1 MKEYILNLYSKLLYK
16 RWYDNKY
23 RNQKIATLLL
33 TIKSKS
39 FLFLMVILTP
49 MLFLKYSELQSNIG
63 AIYLSISAAY
73 VFYIIMNEY
82 PNIYSE
88 MKAAQQSNERI
99 RMIIGR
105 KNNLL
110 LFISGGSKSTFFNEA
125 NRYLTKEK
133 YLSLINDLRKMSGY
147 KYSNGVISNSIGFHF
162 NYDNVDFL
170 SHCIKIA
177 NETLQDISYIKSIP
191 NIHRLEIYD
200 AIIYLEREL
209 NIFLSQVN
217 KGFIFE
223 GLFVAYLIQSVD
235 KVSYYSQK
243 ELPKYVGNRF
253 NLKFKPTKEE
263 KKTAKELNTLFYETM
278 EIKNN

>member
-1 MKEYILNLYSKLLYK
+1 MKECILTLYSKLLYEK
-16 RWYDNKY
+16 WYDNKY
-23 RNQKIATLLL
+23 RNQKIATLIL
-33 TIKSKS
+33 TMISKS

-49 MLFLKYSELQSNIG
+49 MLFLKYNELQSNIG

-73 VFYIIMNEY
+73 IFYIIMNKY
-82 PNIYSE
+82 TNIYSE
-88 MKAAQQSNERI
+88 MKAAQQSNEKI
-99 RMIIGR
+99 KMIIYR
-105 KNNLL
+105 RNKLL

-147 KYSNGVISNSIGFHF
+147 KNSNGFISNSTGFHF
-162 NYDNVDFL
+162 DYDGVDFL

-177 NETLQDISYIKSIP
+177 NETLKDISYIKNIP
-191 NIHRLEIYD
+191 SIHRLEIYD
-200 AIIYLEREL
+200 AIVYLEREL

-217 KGFIFE
+217 EGFVRE

-235 KVSYYSQK
+235 KVSYYSQR

-253 NLKFKPTKEE
+253 NLKFKPTKAE
-263 KKTAKELNTLFYETM
+263 KKTAKELHTLFYETM

>member
-1 MKEYILNLYSKLLYK
+1 MKEYILALYSKLLYEK
-16 RWYDNKY
+16 WYDNKY
-23 RNQKIATLLL
+23 RNQKIATLIL
-33 TIKSKS
+33 TIISKN

-49 MLFLKYSELQSNIG
+49 MLFLKYNELQSNIG
-63 AIYLSISAAY
+63 AIYLSTSAAY
-73 VFYIIMNEY
+73 IFYIIMNKY

-105 KNNLL
+105 RNKLL

-125 NRYLTKEK
+125 NRHLTKEK
-133 YLSLINDLRKMSGY
+133 YLSLINDLRKMRGY
-147 KYSNGVISNSIGFHF
+147 EKSNGLISNSIGFHF
-162 NYDNVDFL
+162 DYDGVGFL
-170 SHCIKIA
+170 PHCIKIA
-177 NETLQDISYIKSIP
+177 NETLKDISYIKSIP
-191 NIHRLEIYD
+191 SIHRLEIYD
-200 AIIYLEREL
+200 AIVYLEREL

-217 KGFIFE
+217 KGFVYE

-235 KVSYYSQK
+235 KVSYYSQR

-263 KKTAKELNTLFYETM
+263 KKTAKELHTLFYETM

>member
-1 MKEYILNLYSKLLYK
+1 MKEYILSLYSKLLYEK
-16 RWYDNKY
+16 GHDNKY
-23 RNQKIATLLL
+23 RNQRLATLIL
-33 TIKSKS
+33 TITSKS

-49 MLFLKYSELQSNIG
+49 MLFLKYNELQSNIG

-73 VFYIIMNEY
+73 IFYIIMNKY

-105 KNNLL
+105 RNKLL

-133 YLSLINDLRKMSGY
+133 YLLLINDLRKMSGY
-147 KYSNGVISNSIGFHF
+147 KNSNGFISYSIGFQF
-162 NYDNVDFL
+162 DYDGVGFL
-170 SHCIKIA
+170 PHCMKIA
-177 NETLQDISYIKSIP
+177 DETLKDISYIKSIP
-191 NIHRLEIYD
+191 SIHRLEIYD
-200 AIIYLEREL
+200 AIVYLEREL

-217 KGFIFE
+217 KWFICEGF
-223 GLFVAYLIQSVD
+223 FVAYLIQSVD
-235 KVSYYSQK
+235 KVSYYSQR

-263 KKTAKELNTLFYETM
+263 RKAAKELHTLFYEYM

>member
-1 MKEYILNLYSKLLYK
+1 MKEYILALYSKLLYEK
-16 RWYDNKY
+16 WYDNKY
-23 RNQKIATLLL
+23 RNQKIATLIL
-33 TIKSKS
+33 TIISKN

-49 MLFLKYSELQSNIG
+49 MLFLKYNELQSNIG
-63 AIYLSISAAY
+63 AIYLSTSAAY
-73 VFYIIMNEY
+73 IFYIIMNKY

-105 KNNLL
+105 RNKLL

-125 NRYLTKEK
+125 NRHLTKEK

-147 KYSNGVISNSIGFHF
+147 EKSNGLISNSIGFHF
-162 NYDNVDFL
+162 DYDGVGFL
-170 SHCIKIA
+170 PHCIKIA
-177 NETLQDISYIKSIP
+177 NETLKDISYIKSIP
-191 NIHRLEIYD
+191 SIHRLEIYD
-200 AIIYLEREL
+200 AIVYLEREL

-217 KGFIFE
+217 KGFVYE

-235 KVSYYSQK
+235 KVSYYSQR

-263 KKTAKELNTLFYETM
+263 KKTAKELHTLFYETM